1 MRIFY
6 YYCYSEVP
14 LTSVRVILSDPGMY
28 VPVNCAVAGV
38 TRTTGAVDVAVEL
51 ATVEVVVL
59 EAVVLVA
66 VVLVPVTGAIS
77 SASAEI
83 TLADFEF
90 ATDIF
95 VPYEA
100 VMIYDVFPTE
110 TMPLNVPVVDAPGVV
125 PVGATRNESSV
136 RNS

>member
-1 MRIFY
+1 MRVFY

-14 LTSVRVILSDPGMY
+14 LTSVRVILSDPGIY

-51 ATVEVVVL
+51 ATVEVAVL

-66 VVLVPVTGAIS
+66 AVTGAIS

-100 VMIYDVFPTE
+100 VMIYDVFPAE
-110 TMPLNVPVVDAPGVV
+110 TIPLNVPVVDAPGVV